1 MVLAGFYEVNF
12 LSVEFDL
19 RVFLRFPP
27 IFLTSLDSL
36 CRANNGQTALTSS
49 SSLTDIQ

>member
-19 RVFLRFPP
+19 RFFLRFPP
-27 IFLTSLDSL
+27 IFLTI
-36 CRANNGQTALTSS
+36 AVWTVYVVQTMGKQL
-49 SSLTDIQ
+49 